1 MKSKLSLILFCIC
14 YFMTGNWTITDIFIS
29 PIFKN
34 ILIGLFFGIILILRL
49 SYKKKI
55 FNIYLFFL
63 AIIGIVSVSIN
74 GFSAFSLIFQF
85 IFLLLFSLSYFDLN
99 EMKYVLKFINR
110 ICFFLVL
117 ISFIQMV
124 IIILNQ
130 DFLKYAYPITATDLD
145 LNSTAKIQHWIQY
158 MGGLTLERYDFFG
171 YIVPRF
177 SSFLTEPS
185 AVPVLII
192 FPKIISSYLNKFNL
206 LDFLYILFLVIF
218 FRSGFVTIFSVLFLL
233 FYLYSKI
240 NFPFFRTSI
249 IGIIALLAIVF
260 QSIDNLS
267 LDFIDYSNQNEVF
280 SLQDKQNSVYTRIDG
295 AKDMVANFKFF
306 GNHSTE
312 VYGVGLIV
320 YYMTMYGFLGLI
332 YLIFFTY
339 KLYKFNHKLLILIFS
354 FNLIL
359 LSKGFS
365 TVFPFILLTYFCLNA
380 SASYKYTQ
388 KV

>member
-1 MKSKLSLILFCIC
+1 
-14 YFMTGNWTITDIFIS
+14 MTGNWIITDIFIP

-55 FNIYLFFL
+55 FNKYLFFL

-158 MGGLTLERYDFFG
+158 MGGLTFERYDLFG
-171 YIVPRF
+171 YIIPRF

-233 FYLYSKI
+233 SYLYSKI
-240 NFPFFRTSI
+240 NFPFFRLSI
-249 IGIIALLAIVF
+249 IGIIALLVLVF

-267 LDFIDYSNQNEVF
+267 LDFIDYSNQNEIF

-295 AKDMVANFKFF
+295 AKDMVSNFKFF

-312 VYGVGLIV
+312 IYGVGLIV